1 MVNRAFTLLA
11 HDPLMRRPLLLLLTL
26 ALASPALAGPAA
38 KVVAKPKP
46 AAMASQAPLN
56 TQNYVLPPPIPL
68 ASTRPGGDAGQCRA
82 SCAKQLYFC
91 GVDSDDGSCGSLF
104 AQCSASCTAT
114 YSQPR
119 FLGR

>member
-1 MVNRAFTLLA
+1 MVNRPFTLFA
-11 HDPLMRRPLLLLLTL
+11 HDPLMRRALLALLLLIAT
-26 ALASPALAGPAA
+26 PALAAPAA

-46 AAMASQAPLN
+46 VAMASQVQPDL
-56 TQNYVLPPPIPL
+56 QNYVLPPPIPL
-68 ASTRPGGDAGQCRA
+68 ASQRPGGDAGQCRA

-114 YSQPR
+114 WTAPR
-119 FLGR
+119 FR

>member
-1 MVNRAFTLLA
+1 MRRALLA
-11 HDPLMRRPLLLLLTL
+11 LLIFAVTG
-26 ALASPALAGPAA
+26 PALAAPAA
-38 KVVAKPKP
+38 KVVPKPKP
-46 AAMASQAPLN
+46 VVVASQAPLN

-91 GVDSDDGSCGSLF
+91 GVDSEDGSCGSLF

>member
-1 MVNRAFTLLA
+1 
-11 HDPLMRRPLLLLLTL
+11 MRRPLLILLTL
-26 ALASPALAGPAA
+26 AIATPVLAAPAA
-38 KVVAKPKP
+38 KVVAKSKP
-46 AAMASQAPLN
+46 VATASQVPID

-68 ASTRPGGDAGQCRA
+68 ASSRPGGDAGQCRA

-104 AQCSASCTAT
+104 AQCSASCTAS
-114 YSQPR
+114 YSAPR

>member
-1 MVNRAFTLLA
+1 MRRALLA
-11 HDPLMRRPLLLLLTL
+11 LLTL
-26 ALASPALAGPAA
+26 AIATQAFAAPAA

-46 AAMASQAPLN
+46 VAMASQAPLD
-56 TQNYVLPPPIPL
+56 TQSYVLPPPIPL
-68 ASTRPGGDAGQCRA
+68 AASRPGGDAGQCRA

-114 YSQPR
+114 YSSPR